1 MSKEIVKGKRV
12 SVGIINLTG
21 HQKVQLQEGQAQ
33 GALFKRA
40 LILFEGTFH
49 GQFGEV
55 KITPDFLGVM
65 QERFNREFANPKN
78 MFDYPPLLVDHD
90 RKADLI
96 KGRLV
101 GPMSLEP
108 WEDPRD
114 GVTKM
119 SLWSDV
125 RVDDEEA
132 QGKVIKGQYAHLS
145 LSFDDDINNLA
156 EVFELSF
163 VAVEAAR
170 GAQALQKGE
179 KMSVELQK
187 NLDSAKS
194 KITALKA
201 KAKTRRTVLL
211 AACASLSQNLEAMTA
226 DHKKGTEGLKATVTS
241 LKMTVVT
248 SQLKACVKEGR
259 LSKADFDKL
268 DVTKIAEMEPSAQ
281 TVILSSYQTRPI
293 STDLIQHGMSGA
305 KPLSEKGIQLT
316 DGQMAKAIKL
326 QREGKNFEAG
336 EVTQPESENLTSDDG
351 NDDDR
356 DPELTGKDIEEA
368 LAKLEGLAALQDK
381 IGESSERMKK
391 LLASLQGEDKDD
403 ENEED

>member
-12 SVGIINLTG
+12 SVGIINLAG

-78 MFDYPPLLVDHD
+78 MFDYPPILVDHD

-101 GPMSLEP
+101 GPIDMEL

-119 SLWSDV
+119 ALWSDV
-125 RVDDEEA
+125 RVDDEDA

-156 EVFELSF
+156 EIFELSF

-179 KMSVELQK
+179 EMSVDLQK

-194 KITALKA
+194 KITVLKA

-226 DHKKGTEGLKATVTS
+226 DHKKGTEGLKDMVTN

-268 DVTKIAEMEPSAQ
+268 DVGKISEMEPSAQ
-281 TVILSSYQTRPI
+281 SVILSSYQTRPI

-316 DGQMAKAIKL
+316 DGQMKKAIAL
-326 QREGKNFEAG
+326 QRQGKTFAADDMPE
-336 EVTQPESENLTSDDG
+336 QPRNENLADHED
-351 NDDDR
+351 DDDR

-368 LAKLEGLAALQDK
+368 LSKLEGLAALQDK

-391 LLASLQGEDKDD
+391 LLASLQGEAKDD
-403 ENEED
+403 NEEED